1 MRLVAGPVRWERG
14 LGGTCIPRNM
24 LEDQE
29 ERLAGLLRA
38 EVPLATHFLMCF
50 SRVLATLNGISQN
63 LHL

>member
-1 MRLVAGPVRWERG
+1 
-14 LGGTCIPRNM
+14 M